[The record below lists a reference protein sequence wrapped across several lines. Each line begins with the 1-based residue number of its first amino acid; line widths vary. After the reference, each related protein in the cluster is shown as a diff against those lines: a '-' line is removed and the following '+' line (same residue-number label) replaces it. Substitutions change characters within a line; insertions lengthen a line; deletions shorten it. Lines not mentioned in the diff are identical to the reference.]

1 MLSNSK
7 TFSFKFQGWSFG
19 LSLITFIVLTAS
31 LIATSFW
38 IYFIGSHYNL
48 LSRLKLFVWTIV
60 IWLINW
66 SMIKSNTLV
75 NHFSPHVW
83 NSFKLITQ
91 MYPKYKQLIQWIS
104 LFQDNTET
112 VKKKFFLWYWGLSP
126 RTSDWTTFA
135 IHFYFI
141 LRLDLRLKLYRRVLH
156 LWAIATAYLRAVVIG
171 MCCCDWLPLKEIN
184 KYIRIAS

>member
-7 TFSFKFQGWSFG
+7 IFSLKFQGWSFG

-38 IYFIGSHYNL
+38 IYFIGSHYKL
-48 LSRLKLFVWTIV
+48 LSHLKLFVWTIV

-66 SMIKSNTLV
+66 NMIKSNTLV
-75 NHFSPHVW
+75 NHFSRHVW

-112 VKKKFFLWYWGLSP
+112 VKKFFFVCVVLRIESKDFWLNDLCNP
-126 RTSDWTTFA
+126 LL
-135 IHFYFI
+135 FYFAAGS
-141 LRLDLRLKLYRRVLH
+141 K
-156 LWAIATAYLRAVVIG
+156 T
-171 MCCCDWLPLKEIN
+171 
-184 KYIRIAS
+184 